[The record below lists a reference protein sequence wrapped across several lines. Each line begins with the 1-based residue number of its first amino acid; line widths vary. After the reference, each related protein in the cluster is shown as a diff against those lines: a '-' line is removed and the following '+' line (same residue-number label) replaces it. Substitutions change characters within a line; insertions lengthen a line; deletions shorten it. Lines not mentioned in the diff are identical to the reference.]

1 MYIAVPVVLIAILIV
16 CYIALK
22 LMKLDLQRLILLTL
36 GFLCGAGAGLL
47 ISIPLGRLP
56 SPYSDILPITVTLMS
71 AIALAEVFYR
81 QYDNLVRLFP
91 RLDFSRSASD
101 KVKTKTTKN
110 QAQILADT
118 SAIIDGRIADIAST
132 GFIPGKLLVPRFV
145 LAELQNIADSEDALR
160 RSKGR
165 RGLEMLNRLREN
177 DRVKIDIVED
187 NPEKI
192 KEVDAK
198 LVYLARK
205 HKTDILTTDYN
216 LNRVATIQSVKVLNV
231 NELSQA
237 LRAVVLPGE
246 QMVVRV
252 VQAGKE
258 KNQGV
263 GYLEDG
269 TMIVVEGGDKL
280 IGQEVN
286 TEVTRIFQTVA
297 GKMIFTKPTAQT
309 ATRTKT
315 ARKPV
320 VSRAKK

>member
-1 MYIAVPVVLIAILIV
+1 MYIAIPAVLLAILVV
-16 CYIALK
+16 CYIALR
-22 LMKLDLQRLILLTL
+22 LMKLDLQRLILLTV

-56 SPYSDILPITVTLMS
+56 GPYSDILPITVTLMS
-71 AIALAEVFYR
+71 AIALSEVFYH
-81 QYDNLVRLFP
+81 QHDNLVKLFP
-91 RLDFSRSASD
+91 RLDFVRSD
-101 KVKTKTTKN
+101 KK
-110 QAQILADT
+110 QARKVAFSQSQILVDT

-160 RSKGR
+160 RSRGR
-165 RGLEMLNRLREN
+165 RGLEMLNRLRESKQ
-177 DRVKIDIVED
+177 VEIDIVED
-187 NPEKI
+187 NPENV

-205 HKTDILTTDYN
+205 FKTDILTTDYN
-216 LNRVATIQSVKVLNV
+216 LNRVATIQSVKVMNV

-246 QMVVRV
+246 HMVVRV

-258 KNQGV
+258 RNQGV

-280 IGQEVN
+280 IGKEID

-297 GKMIFTKPTAQT
+297 GKMIFTMPTNS
-309 ATRTKT
+309 KNI
-315 ARKPV
+315 KSSSSIK
-320 VSRAKK
+320 SRQAKK